1 MSSQVLSTQPVELAA
16 FARLMRAQTVL
27 RRELETEVLT
37 PRGLTF
43 NDFEALLHLGRADDN
58 RLRRIDLAE
67 LLMLS
72 PSGVTR
78 LLDGLVETGMIENVS
93 CADDARVTWAK
104 LTAEGV
110 GRSTASAPTTRRCM
124 RELFQGSLDEGE
136 VAQLSELLGKLPGVG
151 EGILRRLARRRTRR
165 RSRARRRGRPGP
177 RRAPRA

>member
-1 MSSQVLSTQPVELAA
+1 LSSQVLTAQPVELAA
-16 FARLMRAQTVL
+16 FARLMRAHTVL
-27 RRELETEVLT
+27 RRELEAEVLT

-43 NDFEALLHLGRADDN
+43 NDFEAMLHLGRADDN

-78 LLDGLVETGMIENVS
+78 LLDGLVESGMIENVS

-110 GRSTASAPTTRRCM
+110 STLECVGVNHTKVMRS
-124 RELFQGSLDEGE
+124 LFQGSLNEAE
-136 VAQLSELLGKLPGVG
+136 VVQLAELLGKLPGVG
-151 EGILRRLARRRTRR
+151 EGSCA
-165 RSRARRRGRPGP
+165 G
-177 RRAPRA
+177 

>member
-1 MSSQVLSTQPVELAA
+1 MSSQVLTTQPVELAA
-16 FARLMRAQTVL
+16 FARLMRAHTVL
-27 RRELETEVLT
+27 RRELEAEVLT

-78 LLDGLVETGMIENVS
+78 LLDGLVESRHDRE
-93 CADDARVTWAK
+93 RP
-104 LTAEGV
+104 LRRRRPRHV
-110 GRSTASAPTTRRCM
+110 GEAHGRRQSTRSSASAPTTPSVM
-124 RELFQGSLDEGE
+124 RSLFQGSLDEDE

-151 EGILRRLARRRTRR
+151 EGSCA
-165 RSRARRRGRPGP
+165 G
-177 RRAPRA
+177 

>member
-1 MSSQVLSTQPVELAA
+1 MTAQPVELSA
-16 FARLMRAQTVL
+16 FARLMRAQTIL

-37 PRGLTF
+37 PRGLSF
-43 NDFEALLHLGRADDN
+43 NDFEALLHLGRADDK

-67 LLMLS
+67 LLMLT

-104 LTAEGV
+104 LTEEGTRTLECV
-110 GRSTASAPTTRRCM
+110 GADHTKVMRS
-124 RELFQGSLDEGE
+124 LFQGSLDEEE

-151 EGILRRLARRRTRR
+151 EG
-165 RSRARRRGRPGP
+165 SCSG
-177 RRAPRA
+177 

>member
-1 MSSQVLSTQPVELAA
+1 LSSQVLTAQPVELAA
-16 FARLMRAQTVL
+16 FARLMRAQTIL

-43 NDFEALLHLGRADDN
+43 NDFEALLHLGRADDH

-78 LLDGLVETGMIENVS
+78 LLDGLVEAGLIENVH
-93 CADDARVTWAK
+93 CASDARVTWAK

-110 GRSTASAPTTRRCM
+110 STLDCVGVNHTRVMRS
-124 RELFQGSLDEGE
+124 LLQGSLDEEE

-151 EGILRRLARRRTRR
+151 EG
-165 RSRARRRGRPGP
+165 SCSG
-177 RRAPRA
+177 